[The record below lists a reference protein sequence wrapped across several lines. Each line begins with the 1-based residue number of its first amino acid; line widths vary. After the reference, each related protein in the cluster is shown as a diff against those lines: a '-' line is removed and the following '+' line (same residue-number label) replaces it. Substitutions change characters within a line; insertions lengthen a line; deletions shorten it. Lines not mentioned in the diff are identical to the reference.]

1 MLYGVIAVLGVRNM
15 AVGIAKERYRMG
27 INKVEW
33 KGLKTYFFGFKK
45 CAQQIWLGVIE

>member
-1 MLYGVIAVLGVRNM
+1 M

-33 KGLKTYFFGFKK
+33 KGLKTYFFLALKNVLHRFG
-45 CAQQIWLGVIE
+45 LGS